1 MARWD
6 KEGNGE
12 SIPDWFWEAIDVEP
26 VTKSVEVDEC
36 DVSYRHYEAIGKPG
50 MLLIHGM
57 NAHSRWWDFIAP
69 QLLDRYQV
77 AAMDLTGM
85 GDSDYRYEYSS
96 NTYADE
102 ILAVLDDAKF
112 GTDSIVVAHSFGGY
126 MAVRAANKAPDRFKA
141 LVMVDSGIRHPDDPV
156 PEQIWMSG
164 ARSKIYPDKETALN
178 RFRVQPPQP
187 CDNEFL
193 LQYIAR
199 NSLMPVDGGWT
210 WKFDPTLFD
219 YLEMGADQNIKF
231 LNLPCRAAL
240 MLGENSEDEGA
251 LYGDY
256 MLKATSNLLPTI
268 TIPGT
273 YHHLMFDQPLAVAMS
288 MKILLLEWRRLN
300 SLSP

>member
-6 KEGNGE
+6 KEGNRE
-12 SIPDWFWEAIDVEP
+12 SIPNWFWEAIDVEP

-96 NTYADE
+96 STYAEE

-210 WKFDPTLFD
+210 WKFDEDLLTSLTDAERKPEEFQALTMTLGVIFGAD
-219 YLEMGADQNIKF
+219 SELFSRRTLEYMQELIPEPFLIKEIANAQHHLFLDQPQAFVESLLEMCQKF
-231 LNLPCRAAL
+231 
-240 MLGENSEDEGA
+240 
-251 LYGDY
+251 
-256 MLKATSNLLPTI
+256 
-268 TIPGT
+268 
-273 YHHLMFDQPLAVAMS
+273 
-288 MKILLLEWRRLN
+288 
-300 SLSP
+300 

>member
-6 KEGNGE
+6 KEGNRE
-12 SIPDWFWEAIDVEP
+12 SIPNWFWEAIDVEP
-26 VTKSVEVDEC
+26 VTKTVEVDEC

-112 GTDSIVVAHSFGGY
+112 GSDSIVVAHSFGGY

-210 WKFDPTLFD
+210 WKFDEDLLTSLTDAERKPEEFQALTTTLGVIFGAD
-219 YLEMGADQNIKF
+219 SELFSRRTLEYMQELIPEPFLIKEIANAQHHLFLDQPQAFVESLLEMCQKF
-231 LNLPCRAAL
+231 
-240 MLGENSEDEGA
+240 
-251 LYGDY
+251 
-256 MLKATSNLLPTI
+256 
-268 TIPGT
+268 
-273 YHHLMFDQPLAVAMS
+273 
-288 MKILLLEWRRLN
+288 
-300 SLSP
+300 

>member
-26 VTKSVEVDEC
+26 VTKTVEVDEC

-141 LVMVDSGIRHPDDPV
+141 LVMVDSGIRHPDDPI

-178 RFRVQPPQP
+178 RFRVQPPQS

-210 WKFDPTLFD
+210 WKFDEDLLTSLTDAERKPEEFQALTMTLGVIFGAD
-219 YLEMGADQNIKF
+219 SELFSRRTLEYMQELIPEPFLIKEIANAQHHLFLDQPQAFVESLLEMCQKF
-231 LNLPCRAAL
+231 
-240 MLGENSEDEGA
+240 
-251 LYGDY
+251 
-256 MLKATSNLLPTI
+256 
-268 TIPGT
+268 
-273 YHHLMFDQPLAVAMS
+273 
-288 MKILLLEWRRLN
+288 
-300 SLSP
+300 

>member
-6 KEGNGE
+6 KEGNRE
-12 SIPDWFWEAIDVEP
+12 SIPNWFWEAIDVEP
-26 VTKSVEVDEC
+26 VTKTVEVDEC
-36 DVSYRHYEAIGKPG
+36 DVSYRHYEAMGKPG

-210 WKFDPTLFD
+210 WKFDEDLLTSLTDAERKPEEFQALTTTLGVIFGAD
-219 YLEMGADQNIKF
+219 SELFSRRTLEYMQELIPEPFLIKEIANAQHHLFLDQPQAFVESLLEMCQKF
-231 LNLPCRAAL
+231 
-240 MLGENSEDEGA
+240 
-251 LYGDY
+251 
-256 MLKATSNLLPTI
+256 
-268 TIPGT
+268 
-273 YHHLMFDQPLAVAMS
+273 
-288 MKILLLEWRRLN
+288 
-300 SLSP
+300 

>member
-6 KEGNGE
+6 KEVNSE
-12 SIPDWFWEAIDVEP
+12 SIPNWFWEAIDVEP
-26 VTKSVEVDEC
+26 VTKTVEVDEC

-141 LVMVDSGIRHPDDPV
+141 LVMVDSGIRHPDDPL

-187 CDNEFL
+187 CDNDFL

-210 WKFDPTLFD
+210 WKFDEDLLTSLTDAERKPEEFQALTMTLGVIFGAD
-219 YLEMGADQNIKF
+219 SELFSRRTLEYMQELIPEPFLIKEIANAQHHLFLDQPQAFVESLLEMCQKF
-231 LNLPCRAAL
+231 
-240 MLGENSEDEGA
+240 
-251 LYGDY
+251 
-256 MLKATSNLLPTI
+256 
-268 TIPGT
+268 
-273 YHHLMFDQPLAVAMS
+273 
-288 MKILLLEWRRLN
+288 
-300 SLSP
+300 

>member
-6 KEGNGE
+6 KESKRE
-12 SIPDWFWEAIDVEP
+12 SIPNWFWEAIDVEP
-26 VTKSVEVDEC
+26 VTKTVEVDEC

-210 WKFDPTLFD
+210 WKFDEDLLTSLTDAERKPEEFQALTTTLGVIFGAD
-219 YLEMGADQNIKF
+219 SELFSRRTLEYMQELIPEPFLIKEIANAQHHLFLDQPQAFVESLLEMCQKF
-231 LNLPCRAAL
+231 
-240 MLGENSEDEGA
+240 
-251 LYGDY
+251 
-256 MLKATSNLLPTI
+256 
-268 TIPGT
+268 
-273 YHHLMFDQPLAVAMS
+273 
-288 MKILLLEWRRLN
+288 
-300 SLSP
+300 

>member
-6 KEGNGE
+6 KEGNRE

-26 VTKSVEVDEC
+26 VTKTVEVDEC

-96 NTYADE
+96 NIYADE

-210 WKFDPTLFD
+210 WKFDEDLLTSLTDAERKPEEFQALTTTLGVIFGAD
-219 YLEMGADQNIKF
+219 SELFSRRTLEYMQELIPEPFLIKEIANAQHHLFLDQPQAFVESLLEMCQKF
-231 LNLPCRAAL
+231 
-240 MLGENSEDEGA
+240 
-251 LYGDY
+251 
-256 MLKATSNLLPTI
+256 
-268 TIPGT
+268 
-273 YHHLMFDQPLAVAMS
+273 
-288 MKILLLEWRRLN
+288 
-300 SLSP
+300 

>member
-6 KEGNGE
+6 KEGNRE
-12 SIPDWFWEAIDVEP
+12 SIPSWFWEAIDVEP
-26 VTKSVEVDEC
+26 VTKTVEVDEC

-141 LVMVDSGIRHPDDPV
+141 LVMVDSGIRHPDDPL

-210 WKFDPTLFD
+210 WKFDEDLLTSLTDAERKPEEFQALTMTLGVIFGAD
-219 YLEMGADQNIKF
+219 SELFSRRTLEYMRELIPEPFLIKEIANAQHHLFLDQPQAFVESLLEMCQKF
-231 LNLPCRAAL
+231 
-240 MLGENSEDEGA
+240 
-251 LYGDY
+251 
-256 MLKATSNLLPTI
+256 
-268 TIPGT
+268 
-273 YHHLMFDQPLAVAMS
+273 
-288 MKILLLEWRRLN
+288 
-300 SLSP
+300 

>member
-6 KEGNGE
+6 KEGNRE
-12 SIPDWFWEAIDVEP
+12 SIPNWFWEAIDVEP
-26 VTKSVEVDEC
+26 VTMTVEVDEC

-178 RFRVQPPQP
+178 RCRVQPPHP

-210 WKFDPTLFD
+210 WKFDEDLLTSLTDAERKPEEFQALTTTLGVIFGAD
-219 YLEMGADQNIKF
+219 SELFSRRTLEYMQELVPEPFLIKEIANAQHHLFLDQPQAFVESLLEMCQKF
-231 LNLPCRAAL
+231 
-240 MLGENSEDEGA
+240 
-251 LYGDY
+251 
-256 MLKATSNLLPTI
+256 
-268 TIPGT
+268 
-273 YHHLMFDQPLAVAMS
+273 
-288 MKILLLEWRRLN
+288 
-300 SLSP
+300 

>member
-1 MARWD
+1 MRWD
-6 KEGNGE
+6 KEANRE
-12 SIPDWFWEAIDVEP
+12 SIPSWFWEAIDVEP
-26 VTKSVEVDEC
+26 VTKTVEVDEC

-96 NTYADE
+96 NTYANE

-193 LQYIAR
+193 LRYIAR

-210 WKFDPTLFD
+210 WKFDEDLLTSLTDAERKPEEFQALTTTLGVIFGAESELFSRRTLGYMQELIPQPFLIKEIANAQHHLFLD
-219 YLEMGADQNIKF
+219 QPQAFVNSLLEMCQKF
-231 LNLPCRAAL
+231 
-240 MLGENSEDEGA
+240 
-251 LYGDY
+251 
-256 MLKATSNLLPTI
+256 
-268 TIPGT
+268 
-273 YHHLMFDQPLAVAMS
+273 
-288 MKILLLEWRRLN
+288 
-300 SLSP
+300 

>member
-6 KEGNGE
+6 KESKRE
-12 SIPDWFWEAIDVEP
+12 SIPNWFWEAIDVEP
-26 VTKSVEVDEC
+26 VTKTVEVDEC

-96 NTYADE
+96 NIYADE

-187 CDNEFL
+187 CDNEYL

-210 WKFDPTLFD
+210 WKFDEDLLTSLTDAERKPEEFQALTTTLGVIFGAESELFSRRTLEYMQELIPEPFLIKEIANAQHHLFLD
-219 YLEMGADQNIKF
+219 QPQAFVESLLEMCQKF
-231 LNLPCRAAL
+231 
-240 MLGENSEDEGA
+240 
-251 LYGDY
+251 
-256 MLKATSNLLPTI
+256 
-268 TIPGT
+268 
-273 YHHLMFDQPLAVAMS
+273 
-288 MKILLLEWRRLN
+288 
-300 SLSP
+300 

>member
-6 KEGNGE
+6 KEGNRE

-26 VTKSVEVDEC
+26 VTKTVEVEEC

-141 LVMVDSGIRHPDDPV
+141 LIMVDSGIRHPDDPV

-210 WKFDPTLFD
+210 WKFDEDLLTSLTDAERKPEEFQALTTTIGVIFGADSELFSRRTLEYMQELIPKPFPVKEIANAQHHLFLD
-219 YLEMGADQNIKF
+219 QPQAFVESLLEMCQEF
-231 LNLPCRAAL
+231 
-240 MLGENSEDEGA
+240 
-251 LYGDY
+251 
-256 MLKATSNLLPTI
+256 
-268 TIPGT
+268 
-273 YHHLMFDQPLAVAMS
+273 
-288 MKILLLEWRRLN
+288 
-300 SLSP
+300 

>member
-6 KEGNGE
+6 KEGNRE
-12 SIPDWFWEAIDVEP
+12 SIPNWFWEAIDLEP
-26 VTKSVEVDEC
+26 VTKTVEVDEC

-57 NAHSRWWDFIAP
+57 NTHSRWWDFIAP

-102 ILAVLDDAKF
+102 ILAVLDDAKY
-112 GTDSIVVAHSFGGY
+112 GTDSIVVAHSIGGY

-210 WKFDPTLFD
+210 WKFDEDLLTSLTDAERKPEEFQALTTTLGVIFGAD
-219 YLEMGADQNIKF
+219 SELFSRRTLEYMQELIPEPFLIKEIANAQHHLFLDQPQAFVESLLEMCQKF
-231 LNLPCRAAL
+231 
-240 MLGENSEDEGA
+240 
-251 LYGDY
+251 
-256 MLKATSNLLPTI
+256 
-268 TIPGT
+268 
-273 YHHLMFDQPLAVAMS
+273 
-288 MKILLLEWRRLN
+288 
-300 SLSP
+300 

>member
-1 MARWD
+1 MRSTVLARWD
-6 KEGNGE
+6 KEGNRE

-26 VTKSVEVDEC
+26 VTKTVEVEEC

-77 AAMDLTGM
+77 AALDLTGM

-112 GTDSIVVAHSFGGY
+112 GTDSVVVAHSFGGY

-210 WKFDPTLFD
+210 WKFDEDLLTSLTDAERKPEEFQALTTTIGVIFGADSELFSRRTLEYMQELIPKPFPIKEIANAQHHLFLD
-219 YLEMGADQNIKF
+219 QPQAFVESLLEMCQEF
-231 LNLPCRAAL
+231 
-240 MLGENSEDEGA
+240 
-251 LYGDY
+251 
-256 MLKATSNLLPTI
+256 
-268 TIPGT
+268 
-273 YHHLMFDQPLAVAMS
+273 
-288 MKILLLEWRRLN
+288 
-300 SLSP
+300 

>member
-6 KEGNGE
+6 KESNRE
-12 SIPDWFWEAIDVEP
+12 SIPSWFWEAIDVEP
-26 VTKSVEVDEC
+26 VTKTVEVDEC

-96 NTYADE
+96 NIYADE

-210 WKFDPTLFD
+210 WKFDEDLLTSLTDAERKPEEFQALTTTLGVIFGAESELFSRRTLEYMQELIPEPFLIKEIANAQHHLFLD
-219 YLEMGADQNIKF
+219 QPQAFVESLLEMCQKF
-231 LNLPCRAAL
+231 
-240 MLGENSEDEGA
+240 
-251 LYGDY
+251 
-256 MLKATSNLLPTI
+256 
-268 TIPGT
+268 
-273 YHHLMFDQPLAVAMS
+273 
-288 MKILLLEWRRLN
+288 
-300 SLSP
+300 

>member
-6 KEGNGE
+6 KEGNRE
-12 SIPDWFWEAIDVEP
+12 SIPDWFWEAIDIEP
-26 VTKSVEVDEC
+26 VTKTVEVDEC

-210 WKFDPTLFD
+210 WKFDEDLLTSLTDAERKPEEFQALTMTLGVIFGAD
-219 YLEMGADQNIKF
+219 SELFSRRTLEYMQELIPEPFLIKEIANAQHHLFLDQPQAFVESLLEMCQKF
-231 LNLPCRAAL
+231 
-240 MLGENSEDEGA
+240 
-251 LYGDY
+251 
-256 MLKATSNLLPTI
+256 
-268 TIPGT
+268 
-273 YHHLMFDQPLAVAMS
+273 
-288 MKILLLEWRRLN
+288 
-300 SLSP
+300 

>member
-6 KEGNGE
+6 KEGNRE

-26 VTKSVEVDEC
+26 VTKTVEVDEC

-96 NTYADE
+96 STYAEE

-210 WKFDPTLFD
+210 WKFDEDLLTSLTDAERKPEEFQALTTTLGVIF
-219 YLEMGADQNIKF
+219 GADSELFSRRTLEYMQELIPEPFLIKEIA
-231 LNLPCRAAL
+231 NAQ
-240 MLGENSEDEGA
+240 
-251 LYGDY
+251 
-256 MLKATSNLLPTI
+256 
-268 TIPGT
+268 
-273 YHHLMFDQPLAVAMS
+273 HHLFLDQPQAFVES
-288 MKILLLEWRRLN
+288 LLGMCQQF
-300 SLSP
+300 

>member
-6 KEGNGE
+6 KEGNRE
-12 SIPDWFWEAIDVEP
+12 SIPNWFWEAIDVEP
-26 VTKSVEVDEC
+26 VTKTVEVEEC

-69 QLLDRYQV
+69 QLLDRYQI

-210 WKFDPTLFD
+210 WKFDEDLLTSLTDAERKPEEFQALTTTLGVIFGAD
-219 YLEMGADQNIKF
+219 SELFSRRTLEYMQELIAEPFLIKEIANAQHHLFLDQPQAFVESLLEMCQKF
-231 LNLPCRAAL
+231 
-240 MLGENSEDEGA
+240 
-251 LYGDY
+251 
-256 MLKATSNLLPTI
+256 
-268 TIPGT
+268 
-273 YHHLMFDQPLAVAMS
+273 
-288 MKILLLEWRRLN
+288 
-300 SLSP
+300 

>member
-6 KEGNGE
+6 KEGNRE
-12 SIPDWFWEAIDVEP
+12 SLPDWFWEAIDVEP
-26 VTKSVEVDEC
+26 VTKTVEVDEC

-57 NAHSRWWDFIAP
+57 NAHSRWWEFIAP

-193 LQYIAR
+193 LQYIER

-210 WKFDPTLFD
+210 WKFDEDLLTSLTDAERKPEEFQALTTTLGVIFGAD
-219 YLEMGADQNIKF
+219 SELFSRRTLEYMQELIPEPFLIKEIANAQHHLFLDQPQAFVESLLEMCQKF
-231 LNLPCRAAL
+231 
-240 MLGENSEDEGA
+240 
-251 LYGDY
+251 
-256 MLKATSNLLPTI
+256 
-268 TIPGT
+268 
-273 YHHLMFDQPLAVAMS
+273 
-288 MKILLLEWRRLN
+288 
-300 SLSP
+300 

>member
-6 KEGNGE
+6 KEGNRE

-210 WKFDPTLFD
+210 WKFDEDLLTSLTDAERKPEEFQALTTTLGVIFGAD
-219 YLEMGADQNIKF
+219 SELFSRRTLEYMQELIAEPFLIKEIANAQHHLFLDQPQAFVESLLEMCQKF
-231 LNLPCRAAL
+231 
-240 MLGENSEDEGA
+240 
-251 LYGDY
+251 
-256 MLKATSNLLPTI
+256 
-268 TIPGT
+268 
-273 YHHLMFDQPLAVAMS
+273 
-288 MKILLLEWRRLN
+288 
-300 SLSP
+300 

>member
-6 KEGNGE
+6 KEGNRE

-26 VTKSVEVDEC
+26 VTKTVEVDEC

-210 WKFDPTLFD
+210 WKFDEDLLTSLTDAERKPEEFQALTTTIGVIFGADSELFSRRTLEYMQELIPEPFPIKEIANAQHHLFLD
-219 YLEMGADQNIKF
+219 QPQAFVESLLEMCQKF
-231 LNLPCRAAL
+231 
-240 MLGENSEDEGA
+240 
-251 LYGDY
+251 
-256 MLKATSNLLPTI
+256 
-268 TIPGT
+268 
-273 YHHLMFDQPLAVAMS
+273 
-288 MKILLLEWRRLN
+288 
-300 SLSP
+300 

>member
-26 VTKSVEVDEC
+26 VTKTVEVDEC

-141 LVMVDSGIRHPDDPV
+141 LVMVDSGIRHPDDPL

-210 WKFDPTLFD
+210 WKFDEDLLTSLTDAERKPEEFQALTMTLGVIFGAD
-219 YLEMGADQNIKF
+219 SELFSRRTLEYMQELIPEPFLIKEIANAQHHLFLDQPQAFVESLLEMCQKF
-231 LNLPCRAAL
+231 
-240 MLGENSEDEGA
+240 
-251 LYGDY
+251 
-256 MLKATSNLLPTI
+256 
-268 TIPGT
+268 
-273 YHHLMFDQPLAVAMS
+273 
-288 MKILLLEWRRLN
+288 
-300 SLSP
+300 